1 MKFVAI
7 IVLTLVLCQVAFA
20 ADEKAQ
26 EFESSLSSYLQ
37 SVAQSAAAQSAA
49 ALSAATSE
57 SAAAASTVQSS
68 FPATK
73 LESSAAA
80 GSAGAKSESSG
91 CRTFG
96 CGNAGESGIT
106 VKDAVQP
113 IEDWIKDF
121 KSRTGGSNNGDMI
134 KAAKM
139 VVHPLLVK
147 LKRTQRE
154 ALEKLEE
161 SDAEIARN
169 VEEKAVEHVYNMLR
183 SENISQ
189 KKQEAVQA
197 KKEKIAEAKSEAA
210 DKAKDA
216 KMVAESSESSKGSK
230 GSKKW
235 ERKTPIFTLLLF
247 LLFSPLFKYI

>member
-73 LESSAAA
+73 LESSAAGAA
-80 GSAGAKSESSG
+80 GAAGAKSESSG

-134 KAAKM
+134 KELK
-139 VVHPLLVK
+139 VEIFVLLS
-147 LKRTQRE
+147 LC
-154 ALEKLEE
+154 
-161 SDAEIARN
+161 SHFFFYN
-169 VEEKAVEHVYNMLR
+169 V
-183 SENISQ
+183 
-189 KKQEAVQA
+189 
-197 KKEKIAEAKSEAA
+197 
-210 DKAKDA
+210 
-216 KMVAESSESSKGSK
+216 
-230 GSKKW
+230 
-235 ERKTPIFTLLLF
+235 IF
-247 LLFSPLFKYI
+247 